1 MTLQYVC
8 MCWSFRNLLRIVAN
22 QTQMDWI
29 KDVSESDFWEKAIDD
44 QSFSQTNGN
53 FTGALR

>member
-1 MTLQYVC
+1 
-8 MCWSFRNLLRIVAN
+8 MCRPLRNLLRFVAN